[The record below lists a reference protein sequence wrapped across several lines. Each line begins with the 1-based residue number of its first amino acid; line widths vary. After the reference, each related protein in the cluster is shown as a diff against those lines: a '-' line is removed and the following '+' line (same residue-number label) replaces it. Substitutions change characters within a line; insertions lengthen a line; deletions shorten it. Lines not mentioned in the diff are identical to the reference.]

1 MIKIIQVFLIL
12 FKAIQKMYNTLI
24 NSIDKIDKNRKLHI
38 TKLNTQIIPSVQYYP
53 KKIKEFKQK
62 LNEIDKTKKSVEKM
76 NEELTNAKKKMEQDK
91 IRDINVRLFF
101 NRQK

>member
-1 MIKIIQVFLIL
+1 MGQLQIESKRTQ
-12 FKAIQKMYNTLI
+12 A
-24 NSIDKIDKNRKLHI
+24 KNVKHWYTRVRTNPGLD
-38 TKLNTQIIPSVQYYP
+38 P
-53 KKIKEFKQK
+53 IKEFKQK